1 MKSLILVIGRTSSGK
16 TELTKQV
23 AKKYGLTV
31 LKSYTTRPPRKEEL
45 EMGLE
50 NTDHLFISEE
60 EYQALHGIIAETT
73 INGYHYCTTESELER
88 SDFYVIDPNGVEYL
102 QRMTGGKFHLVQF
115 YIYADEAVRQNRS
128 AKRSGS
134 VSEFQMRAKSENQQF
149 QAYEDANKYD
159 IIIYNNGKLEESMQ
173 VFESYMKLV
182 LESRL
187 KELAE
192 EKEKDNR
199 AGSVDTEHPARTAE
213 NTETTLNGQ
222 PWFKSEPSDG
232 SAGQALGKMKTQEM
246 NDALF
251 SLDDSDEEE
260 SPDTGMETGRVETTA
275 AKPEQEEE
283 EEAKTEDSG
292 TKTGS
297 NAVPDT
303 TAKPEA
309 DDAADVE
316 KAEQKHQEEA
326 SKDSSGTDAYFSD
339 EDSEDAV
346 LIF

>member
-50 NTDHLFISEE
+50 NTDHIFISEE
-60 EYQALHGIIAETT
+60 EYQALHDIVAETT

-102 QRMTGGKFHLVQF
+102 QRMAGGKFHLVQF

-134 VSEFQMRAKSENQQF
+134 VSEFQMRAKSEDQQF

-199 AGSVDTEHPARTAE
+199 AGSVDTEHTARTAE

-232 SAGQALGKMKTQEM
+232 SAGQALGTQEM

-251 SLDDSDEEE
+251 SLDDSGEEE
-260 SPDTGMETGRVETTA
+260 CPDTDMEASGMETAA
-275 AKPEQEEE
+275 AKPEQKEEE
-283 EEAKTEDSG
+283 ETKTEDSG
-292 TKTGS
+292 AKTGS

-303 TAKPEA
+303 NAKTEA

-316 KAEQKHQEEA
+316 KTEQKHKEEA
-326 SKDSSGTDAYFSD
+326 SKDVSGIDAYFSD

>member
-23 AKKYGLTV
+23 ARKYGLTV

-50 NTDHLFISEE
+50 NTDHIFISEE
-60 EYQALHGIIAETT
+60 EYQALHDIVAETT
-73 INGYHYCTTESELER
+73 INGYQYCTTESELER

-102 QRMTGGKFHLVQF
+102 QRMAGGKFHLVQF
-115 YIYADEAVRQNRS
+115 YIYADEEIRQNRS

-134 VSEFQMRAKSENQQF
+134 VSAFQMRARSEDQQF

-159 IIIYNNGKLEESMQ
+159 IIIYNNGKMEESMQ

-182 LESRL
+182 FESRL

-199 AGSVDTEHPARTAE
+199 TGTADTEHTAGIAE
-213 NTETTLNGQ
+213 NTETALSSQ
-222 PWFKSEPSDG
+222 QWLKAKPSDG

-246 NDALF
+246 DDALF

-260 SPDTGMETGRVETTA
+260 SPDTATETGRMETTA
-275 AKPEQEEE
+275 AAPDQEKEEE
-283 EEAKTEDSG
+283 TKPEDSG
-292 TKTGS
+292 TNTGS
-297 NAVPDT
+297 NAVSDT
-303 TAKPEA
+303 TAKTEA
-309 DDAADVE
+309 DDTADVA
-316 KAEQKHQEEA
+316 KATQKHREE
-326 SKDSSGTDAYFSD
+326 SNNDCSGTETYFSD
-339 EDSEDAV
+339 EDEEDAI

>member
-134 VSEFQMRAKSENQQF
+134 VSEFQMRAKSEDQQF

-182 LESRL
+182 FESRL

-192 EKEKDNR
+192 EKDNR
-199 AGSVDTEHPARTAE
+199 VGTADTEHTAGTAK
-213 NTETTLNGQ
+213 NTETALSSQ
-222 PWFKSEPSDG
+222 QWPEAEPSDG
-232 SAGQALGKMKTQEM
+232 PAGQALDKAKTQAV

-251 SLDDSDEEE
+251 SLDGPDEEE
-260 SPDTGMETGRVETTA
+260 SPDTGMETGRMETA
-275 AKPEQEEE
+275 AATPGQEEE
-283 EEAKTEDSG
+283 EETKTEDSG

-303 TAKPEA
+303 TAKAEA

-316 KAEQKHQEEA
+316 KAEQKHKEET

>member
-23 AKKYGLTV
+23 ARKYGLTV

-50 NTDHLFISEE
+50 NTDHIFISEE
-60 EYQALHGIIAETT
+60 EYQALHDIVAETT
-73 INGYHYCTTESELER
+73 INGYHYCTTESELEH
-88 SDFYVIDPNGVEYL
+88 SDFYVIDQNGVEYL
-102 QRMTGGKFHLVQF
+102 QSMAGGKFHLVQF
-115 YIYADEAVRQNRS
+115 YIYADEEIRQNRS

-134 VSEFQMRAKSENQQF
+134 VSEFQMRAKSEDQQF

-159 IIIYNNGKLEESMQ
+159 IIIYNNGKMEESMQ

-182 LESRL
+182 FESRL

-192 EKEKDNR
+192 EKDNR
-199 AGSVDTEHPARTAE
+199 AGTADTEHTAGIAE
-213 NTETTLNGQ
+213 NTETALSSQ
-222 PWFKSEPSDG
+222 QRLKAEPSDG
-232 SAGQALGKMKTQEM
+232 SAGQALDKMKTQEM
-246 NDALF
+246 DDALF

-260 SPDTGMETGRVETTA
+260 SPDTGMKTERMETA
-275 AKPEQEEE
+275 AAAPNQEKEEE
-283 EEAKTEDSG
+283 TKPEDSG

-297 NAVPDT
+297 NAVSDT
-303 TAKPEA
+303 TAKTEA
-309 DDAADVE
+309 DDTADVA
-316 KAEQKHQEEA
+316 KATQKHIEE
-326 SKDSSGTDAYFSD
+326 SNNDCSGTETYFSD
-339 EDSEDAV
+339 EDEEDAI